1 MLPAELP
8 IFPLPSVVLFPHV
21 CLPLHI
27 FEPRY
32 REMVGDALRGD
43 RLIGMILLKAGW
55 ESDYEGRPPVYEMGC
70 AGLVSHSEPLD
81 DGRYNIVLHGLE
93 KFRVKSE
100 RRDRSY
106 RIASIETIVE
116 DPSPVQPR
124 VLGPV
129 RQRLETLVA
138 HFVER
143 SRAEVRIPSAISDHE
158 LVNGLAQYLPL
169 EPVEKQALLERD
181 GLLDRAGALIELL
194 EMKAI
199 LQKACHTTNFCR

>member
-1 MLPAELP
+1 MLPPEIP

-21 CLPLHI
+21 CLALHI

-32 REMVGDALRGD
+32 REMVGDALGGD
-43 RLIGMILLKAGW
+43 RLIGLVLLRAGW
-55 ESDYEGRPPVYEMGC
+55 EADYEGRPPVYDVGC
-70 AGLVSHSEPLD
+70 AGLISHSERLD

-93 KFRVKSE
+93 KFRIRSE
-100 RRDRSY
+100 RSDRSY
-106 RIASIETIVE
+106 RIAAVDKIEE
-116 DPSPVQPR
+116 DLTGPVR

-138 HFVER
+138 HLAER
-143 SRAEVRIPSAISDHE
+143 TGADVRIPPTLSDHE
-158 LVNGLAQYLPL
+158 LVNALAQYLPL

-181 GLLDRAGALIELL
+181 GVLDRAGSLVELL

>member
-1 MLPAELP
+1 MLPPEIP
-8 IFPLPSVVLFPHV
+8 VFPLPSVVLFPHV
-21 CLPLHI
+21 CLALHI

-43 RLIGMILLKAGW
+43 RLIGMVLLKPGW
-55 ESDYEGRPPVYEMGC
+55 EADYEGRPPVYDVGC
-70 AGLVSHSEPLD
+70 AGLISHSERLD

-93 KFRVKSE
+93 KFRIRGE
-100 RRDRSY
+100 RSDRPY
-106 RIASIETIVE
+106 RIAAVETIDE
-116 DPSPVQPR
+116 DLRAPGR

-129 RQRLETLVA
+129 RQRLQTLVT
-138 HFVER
+138 HVTEPTG
-143 SRAEVRIPSAISDHE
+143 SDVRIPPTLSDQE
-158 LVNGLAQYLPL
+158 LVNALAQYLSL

-181 GLLDRAGALIELL
+181 GVLERAGSLVELL